1 MGLQVAFSSY
11 LQQEAVDAFRGRVM
25 SLVGMVASFA
35 QLVGYAVAG
44 PAIEWLGPRSAFMI
58 AGIAVCLA
66 AIPVVAIA
74 FGAARAERAER
85 VASA

>member
-1 MGLQVAFSSY
+1 
-11 LQQEAVDAFRGRVM
+11 M

-44 PAIEWLGPRSAFMI
+44 PLIEWLGPRTAFLI
-58 AGIAVCLA
+58 AGSAVCVV

-74 FGAARAERAER
+74 FAAARAERAQI
-85 VASA
+85 AATT